1 MNARE
6 ERGLVIAATQR
17 LIQKGKVWLVP
28 SQSGRGRYTV
38 CPDPDSPFCSCPD
51 HEETGQ
57 RCKHLYAVEF
67 VMNRETHKD
76 GTVTETRT
84 LTLTEKKTYRQDW
97 PNYNTA
103 QIEEKK
109 RFQAL
114 LADLCRGLIDPPA
127 NRAGRKRT
135 AMADMVFAAAYKVYS
150 GMSSRRFGTDLEE
163 AAQAGYLT
171 HRLHPVMIGSFLE
184 SPLLTPVLGSLIVQ
198 SALPL
203 RSVESNFAIDSSGFG
218 SSRFETWIDEKYG
231 TTRRKAVWVKAHI
244 ASGVRT
250 HVVTAVR
257 ILDKDSADCPQFVPL
272 VKQTRQGFD
281 IGEVSADAAYGS
293 LENFEQVAGMGGTLY
308 AAFKSN
314 TTGAVGGAFERAFHY
329 FSLRREEYMAHYHR
343 RSNVESTFSAIKR
356 KFGDAVRSKTDTAMV
371 NEVLCK
377 ILAHN
382 ITCLILAELELGIP
396 ARFRD
401 DDKAAAPDAA
411 AQAPA
416 PTAADAPPPAAPAP
430 ISTTP
435 PDRPRFFCVGA

>member
-1 MNARE
+1 
-6 ERGLVIAATQR
+6 LVIAATQR
-17 LIQKGKVWLVP
+17 LTQKGRVWLVP

-38 CPDPDSPFCSCPD
+38 CPDQDNPYCSCPD
-51 HEETGQ
+51 HEATGQ

-67 VMNRETHKD
+67 AMKRETNKD
-76 GTVTETRT
+76 GTVTETRSVT
-84 LTLTEKKTYRQDW
+84 FTEKKTYRQDW

-109 RFQAL
+109 RFQVL
-114 LADLCRGLIDPPA
+114 LADLCRGLVDPPV

-135 AMADMVFAAAYKVYS
+135 ALADMVFASVYKVYS

-163 AAQAGYLT
+163 AHKSGYLS
-171 HRLHPVMIGSFLE
+171 HKLHPVMIGSFLE
-184 SPLLTPVLGSLIVQ
+184 NPLLTPVLKALIVQ

-272 VKQTRQGFD
+272 VKQTREGFE

-293 LENFEQVAGMGGTLY
+293 LENFEEVAGMGGQLY
-308 AAFKSN
+308 VQFKSN
-314 TTGAVGGAFERAFHY
+314 ATGAVGGAFERAFHL
-329 FSLRREEYMAHYHR
+329 FSLRRDEYMAHYHR

-396 ARFRD
+396 ALFREG
-401 DDKAAAPDAA
+401 DKATAPEVI
-411 AQAPA
+411 APA
-416 PTAADAPPPAAPAP
+416 PVTPAAPLPPAVPAP
-430 ISTTP
+430 LSTTT
-435 PDRPRFFCVGA
+435 PDRLRFFCVGA